1 MASPNGGAEMSR
13 SLSIPANARSNDGT
27 RSTPGRKEPTAISTA
42 VRSPHRDRLLDAVER
57 IAGRLRAGA
66 DDTEDRRRLRTFTAV
81 VPTEQVLIEDSWLA
95 SGLGGV
101 RRIA

>member
-42 VRSPHRDRLLDAVER
+42 VRSPHRDRLLDAVECV
-57 IAGRLRAGA
+57 ADRLRAGA

-81 VPTEQVLIEDSWLA
+81 VPTEQVLIEDS
-95 SGLGGV
+95 
-101 RRIA
+101 